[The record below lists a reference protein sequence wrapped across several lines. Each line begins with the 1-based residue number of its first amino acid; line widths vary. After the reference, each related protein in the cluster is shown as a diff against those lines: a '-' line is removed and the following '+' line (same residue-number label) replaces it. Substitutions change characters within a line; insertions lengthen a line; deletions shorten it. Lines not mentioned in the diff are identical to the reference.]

1 MGDAKVEAHA
11 RGILARPGGEQ
22 LGAGLSSACGPP
34 AARATLRP
42 ACATRSSSAET
53 STRSSASRINNLV
66 DLIII
71 VTVGR
76 TLLQLPDALLFGR
89 ILPGAGLSLLVGN
102 LYYARQA
109 RLLAEAEGR
118 DDVTAQPFG
127 LNTPTVFLFLY
138 LVMYP
143 VYVRTKDPE
152 LAWKVG
158 VAACFLSGVIEAA
171 GAFVGRVG
179 PTRHAALGPPGDPGG
194 GVTRLHRPAPDA
206 RPVRAT
212 RWSAWCPWP

>member
-1 MGDAKVEAHA
+1 MIKYPLFVRRDLDAFF
-11 RGILARPGGEQ
+11 G
-22 LGAGLSSACGPP
+22 LG
-34 AARATLRP
+34 
-42 ACATRSSSAET
+42 
-53 STRSSASRINNLV
+53 INNLV

-76 TLLQLPDALLFGR
+76 TLLHLPDALLFGR

-171 GAFVGRVG
+171 GAFVGDGCSASPR
-179 PTRHAALGPPGDPGG
+179 
-194 GVTRLHRPAPDA
+194 A
-206 RPVRAT
+206 RPCWPPSPGRPSPISPCSPPST
-212 RWSAWCPWP
+212 CSRSPWWVSCLWP